1 MVTRLGP
8 GAEFDL
14 IRRFLGANPHPDPHP
29 DPRVRLGPGDDCA
42 VVAGDGIA
50 LTVDMAVEDVHF
62 RRAWLEPSEIGYH
75 AAAAALSDLAAM
87 AARPIGIL
95 ASLALGPGD
104 EEGFGAAVM
113 AGVAAAASD
122 TGAALL
128 GGDLTR
134 SSGPLVVDIV
144 AVGEAASPV
153 LRSGARAGDEVW
165 VTGRLGAAAAAVAA
179 WLDGRVPSPDARAAF
194 ARPTPRTREAL
205 WLAERGIP
213 TAMVDLSDGIAGD
226 AGHIGAASGAR
237 LVIRAEA
244 LPVAEA
250 AAAMGPAVGVQLA
263 AAGGQDYE
271 LCFTARVGTVD
282 GVVGEFAEEFG
293 VGLTRVGEVVGL
305 AGDRGG
311 RPRTAGEGE
320 GQRTAG
326 EDEGQQTAGEGE
338 GQQTAGGGVV
348 VVDGEGEVV
357 RVEGFQH
364 WGGR

>member
-14 IRRFLGANPHPDPHP
+14 IRRFLGPDPHPDTHP
-29 DPRVRLGPGDDCA
+29 DPRVRVGPGDDCA
-42 VVAGDGIA
+42 VVAGYGIA

-75 AAAAALSDLAAM
+75 AAAGALSDLAAM

-104 EEGFGAAVM
+104 EEEFGAAVM
-113 AGVAAAASD
+113 AGVSAAASD

-134 SSGPLVVDIV
+134 SPGPLVVDIV

-179 WLDGRVPSPDARAAF
+179 WLDGRVPTPEARAAF

-237 LVIRAEA
+237 LVIQAEA

-250 AAAMGPAVGVQLA
+250 AAAMGPAVGMQLA

-271 LCFTARVGTVD
+271 LCFTAPAGTVE
-282 GVVGEFAEEFG
+282 GIRGEFEREFG
-293 VGLTRVGEVVGL
+293 VGLTRVGDVQ
-305 AGDRGG
+305 RK
-311 RPRTAGEGE
+311 AGEGR
-320 GQRTAG
+320 GGGGGGGGGDAG
-326 EDEGQQTAGEGE
+326 G
-338 GQQTAGGGVV
+338 TAGGGVV
-348 VVDGEGEVV
+348 VVDGGGRVV